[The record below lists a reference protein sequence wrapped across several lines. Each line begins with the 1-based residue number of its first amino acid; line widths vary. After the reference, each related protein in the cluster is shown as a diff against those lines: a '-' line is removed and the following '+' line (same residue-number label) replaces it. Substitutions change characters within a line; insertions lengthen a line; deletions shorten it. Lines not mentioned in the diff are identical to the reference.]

1 MGCEMMIENNEL
13 ENKVMN
19 NPLYIR
25 EIENPSEE
33 LILKAIR
40 KNPSVIKYIR
50 NKKKLR

>member
-1 MGCEMMIENNEL
+1 MMIENNEL

-40 KNPSVIKYIR
+40 KKSISYKIY
-50 NKKKLR
+50 KE